1 MNRAKKFGGLQAA
14 LGAAAVCVF
23 LGATADTVR
32 AENHDVLTEG
42 DELLVYV
49 DLFSGNSI
57 QGGHLDAWLNE
68 YPDSDDPSQIG
79 GIGLVRLP
87 DGCSELSCAEWHVGY
102 CSEADVQIHAMEYA
116 PYYEVNLDPR
126 LSFLTWK
133 YGYDFYIANYQ
144 SGNAIVPMAATQALM
159 WAWHSDPQT
168 GSTVFADVAGGLDDP
183 LNWDGLTPSLHAD
196 VSPRVGF
203 HGDDLDATHWTGTDE
218 ELLEDVTQAVYDL
231 AVESTAKA
239 GPWSLS
245 QGVGAT
251 GVVLTGSNGP
261 IEGEVI
267 TFDDGTAEGIN
278 VVTDASGYAAWPEGA
293 TEATS
298 HGPGLS
304 YETEG
309 NSNEGEE
316 GQNIVVTLGEHLAV
330 SVNDPAPTTSTTTTV
345 PPLSET
351 DGPTTTTAETV
362 VASSTIPDLTA
373 LPATGRGLDA
383 LPPVLLLATG
393 SIGIFASRRGRLR

>member
-1 MNRAKKFGGLQAA
+1 MNRVKKFGGLRAA
-14 LGAAAVCVF
+14 LGAAAVCIS
-23 LGATADTVR
+23 LGVTTDTVR

-133 YGYDFYIANYQ
+133 YGYDFYIANHQ

-218 ELLEDVTQAVYDL
+218 ELLRDVTQAVYDL

-251 GVVLTGSNGP
+251 GVVLTGPNGP

-278 VVTDASGYAAWPEGA
+278 VLTDANGYAAWPEGA

-330 SVNDPAPTTSTTTTV
+330 SVNDPAPTTTTVPSGETEEPSTTTID
-345 PPLSET
+345 T
-351 DGPTTTTAETV
+351 DTTT
-362 VASSTIPDLTA
+362 STGPDLTA
-373 LPATGRGLDA
+373 LPATGRSLNP
-383 LPPVLLLATG
+383 LPSVLLLATG
-393 SIGIFASRRGRLR
+393 SIGVFASRRKRAG

>member
-1 MNRAKKFGGLQAA
+1 
-14 LGAAAVCVF
+14 
-23 LGATADTVR
+23 
-32 AENHDVLTEG
+32 
-42 DELLVYV
+42 
-49 DLFSGNSI
+49 
-57 QGGHLDAWLNE
+57 
-68 YPDSDDPSQIG
+68 
-79 GIGLVRLP
+79 
-87 DGCSELSCAEWHVGY
+87 
-102 CSEADVQIHAMEYA
+102 MEYA

-218 ELLEDVTQAVYDL
+218 ELLQDVTQAVYNL

-278 VVTDASGYAAWPEGA
+278 VLTDANGYAAWPEGA

-298 HGPGLS
+298 NGPGLS

-330 SVNDPAPTTSTTTTV
+330 SVNDPAPTTTTV
-345 PPLSET
+345 PPGET
-351 DGPTTTTAETV
+351 EEPTTTTIDTDTTTSTV
-362 VASSTIPDLTA
+362 PDLTA
-373 LPATGRGLDA
+373 LPATGRSLNT
-383 LPPVLLLATG
+383 LPSVLLLATG
-393 SIGIFASRRGRLR
+393 SIGVFASRRKRAG

>member
-1 MNRAKKFGGLQAA
+1 M
-14 LGAAAVCVF
+14 
-23 LGATADTVR
+23 
-32 AENHDVLTEG
+32 
-42 DELLVYV
+42 
-49 DLFSGNSI
+49 
-57 QGGHLDAWLNE
+57 
-68 YPDSDDPSQIG
+68 
-79 GIGLVRLP
+79 
-87 DGCSELSCAEWHVGY
+87 
-102 CSEADVQIHAMEYA
+102 
-116 PYYEVNLDPR
+116 
-126 LSFLTWK
+126 
-133 YGYDFYIANYQ
+133 
-144 SGNAIVPMAATQALM
+144 PMAATQALM

-298 HGPGLS
+298 HGPGIS